1 VYEEA
6 VMEKKI
12 KIEVKGEIESAREF
26 VEAWDKAERGKSPEQ
41 PVDRLYFE
49 DLGTLLKF
57 LTPKRLE
64 ALKVLHDKGP
74 MSVRALAKSL
84 ERDYKNVHRDM
95 QTMERAGLVSR
106 NEEGLLIVPW
116 NSIMAEVPLA
126 A

>member
-1 VYEEA
+1 MV
-6 VMEKKI
+6 KKQI
-12 KIEVKGEIESAREF
+12 KLEVKGERESAREF
-26 VEAWDKAERGKSPEQ
+26 VEAWNRAERGMAPEP
-41 PVDRLYFE
+41 PVDRLYFR

-64 ALKVLHDKGP
+64 ALKVLHEKGP

-84 ERDYKNVHRDM
+84 RRDYKNVYRDM

-106 NEEGLLIVPW
+106 SEEGLLKVPW
-116 NSIMAEVPLA
+116 SRILAEVPLA